1 MPSPREAS
9 PFDMYPA
16 MVGSVFKVMMVMI
29 VMMMMMRWV
38 NGDDDF
44 VVMVKCIV
52 GRAYFSHQAVTD
64 ELSSPHFV
72 SACPAT
78 IAERCL

>member
-1 MPSPREAS
+1 
-9 PFDMYPA
+9 MYPA

-29 VMMMMMRWV
+29 VMMMMMRW
-38 NGDDDF
+38 DDDF

-52 GRAYFSHQAVTD
+52 GGRAYFSHQAVTD

-78 IAERCL
+78 IPERCL